1 MNYQDKLFFFQEH
14 HKPQTIPLNYLQKTD
29 WRIKTRIKT
38 THGLICYCLNIG
50 INPPDVDKPDNCS
63 ILQCWIDPFLKSQNQ
78 AIEDIEKTLEKQYK
92 QWQPRILYEKLSDP
106 YVEKFR
112 KSCIR
117 LKKITENRI
126 LFHYNG
132 HGVPKPTKN
141 QEIWIFNQNHTQYIP
156 LSIYDVIDWLGRPLI
171 CVFDCAKADLLLP
184 AFKEYEK
191 IGDDL
196 EKELEK
202 TLEKKKEKEIKYII
216 LAPCRGE
223 EELPTNP
230 KFPADLFTS
239 CLTTP
244 MKIALNWHFYSK
256 MGANILLK
264 NIDNDMINKIP
275 GKFSDRKSALGE
287 LNWIFTSI
295 TDTIAWDILPHKLFH
310 KLYRQDILVASLFRN
325 YLLAERILHT
335 MNCTTFTYPQIPST
349 WNHPLWKTWDFS
361 VDFCISQL
369 PLFMINPKY
378 QFQQNTFFKDQL
390 TAFEIW
396 LNSGTKIKSGIIH
409 LPIIL
414 QFLLS
419 QADRKRAL
427 FLLARFLDLGDWA
440 IYQSLDVGIFP
451 YVLTLLQSSNPDL
464 KNLLIFIWA
473 KIICFDESCQKELVK
488 DKRCLLYFI
497 DTLSSF
503 SAETTNSILSGF
515 ILSKIQNNN
524 SSGKRECLSA
534 NLLQIC
540 LSKLE
545 SNDGLIRKW
554 MCLCLSKLWEDYDE
568 AKETGFREA
577 AADKLIQLLNDSS
590 PEVRASSI
598 YALSTFIGN
607 SSQNEEQKNAILS
620 MSVSLLVALHDG
632 SSIVRKELLI
642 VLTQLICSHEN
653 KIRKI
658 VGYNYKEKKESPQNS
673 RNYDHESTVFSL
685 WWDSLTQLCN
695 DPFTEIQDLASNFT
709 LRLKVYWKKQ
719 EIQKRSFFSD
729 GETEYSDDLNME
741 SNIETTTIM
750 LPLKNRTRRKSKSRG
765 ENDMWKDD
773 KDDEDDDSL
782 YPNKNIK
789 SISQSYTR
797 GKLRR
802 YNSSSSLLPNKPR
815 GRVKSSIR
823 EKKINTSLK
832 TSPRKF
838 KEIEKNNEKDNEKE
852 SITDTSFFAENMK
865 KTKSFNINQPINGKS
880 PKPQKGKSP
889 LQKNILENH
898 LQGYDSDPEIGYNS
912 EKESTIEPLV
922 SNFYEWNC
930 QYFKEPFMEITKN
943 HNTFNY
949 LNGKNINRSN
959 LSHFP
964 IQSSLSNY
972 QKLSNTN
979 ITITQET
986 NEEKKQE
993 KRTIYSDELK
1003 ELILEKT
1010 KKYLIENSEN
1020 VKDKNIKFNE
1030 QKCVIDISS
1039 EKVNQ
1044 VRFHPFQY
1052 VLFSSDNKG
1061 IISIWN
1067 WEKSI
1072 PNIITKFNNKNDEGT
1087 EITYMKLINEDVEE
1101 NPLIMIGDSQGV
1113 MKIWGDYSLKET
1125 NFEPRLITGWKTFPQ
1140 FDVLPKRSG
1149 NCIYDF
1155 NKYDGY
1161 VFVTTGTRKIKI
1173 WDICKELEFA
1183 TIPTHC
1189 EHSIKSLC
1197 SDQSNPNLLY
1207 SGSNTGAVFIYDI
1220 RSKLSLVHSFQDH
1233 NSRVINV
1240 YKQRE
1245 DLQYLVS
1252 GSVQGE
1258 IVVRDL
1264 SLQQSPISKFT
1275 ASNPMTA
1282 FDIHDC
1288 FPLVISGSSNHLATA
1303 FDFGGESLNRIGYL
1317 DSFVIPKTGLI
1328 NNISFHPYYLKVAIS
1343 ADSLIYIYGANKT
1356 NKK

>member
-92 QWQPRILYEKLSDP
+92 QWQPR
-106 YVEKFR
+106 
-112 KSCIR
+112 
-117 LKKITENRI
+117 
-126 LFHYNG
+126 
-132 HGVPKPTKN
+132 
-141 QEIWIFNQNHTQYIP
+141 
-156 LSIYDVIDWLGRPLI
+156 
-171 CVFDCAKADLLLP
+171 
-184 AFKEYEK
+184 
-191 IGDDL
+191 
-196 EKELEK
+196 
-202 TLEKKKEKEIKYII
+202 KKKEKEIKYII

-473 KIICFDESCQKELVK
+473 KIICFDELPKELVK

-729 GETEYSDDLNME
+729 GEAEYSDDLNME

-765 ENDMWKDD
+765 ENDIWKDD

-797 GKLRR
+797 GNLRR

-1020 VKDKNIKFNE
+1020 VKDKSIKFNE